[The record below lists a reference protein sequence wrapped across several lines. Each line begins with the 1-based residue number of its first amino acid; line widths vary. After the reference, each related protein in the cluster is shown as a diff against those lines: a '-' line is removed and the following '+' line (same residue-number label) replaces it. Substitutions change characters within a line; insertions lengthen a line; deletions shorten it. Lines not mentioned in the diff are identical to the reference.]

1 MESSWYWEELLALT
15 KAKTGRGAG
24 GSARKGLTGQ
34 VGRPGRERWLQ
45 HAALQRELNAAAE
58 AATYV
63 DFSSISA
70 AASPI
75 RRVPLT

>member
-1 MESSWYWEELLALT
+1 
-15 KAKTGRGAG
+15 
-24 GSARKGLTGQ
+24 
-34 VGRPGRERWLQ
+34 LQ

-70 AASPI
+70 AASPY
-75 RRVPLT
+75 VVSH